1 MADEKNAQDS
11 WLATTSIGRVLDAFG
26 QGAKDGWGAGP
37 LGLSPESEK
46 ALRDGGIFKTLEPSF
61 MDSFKSFNEAMLR
74 PAAAGL
80 DAVMRGVGAVTQGAA
95 NVIGQT
101 ADETGL
107 SQAVG
112 KPGSSLTRDM
122 LVLADTLGIVS
133 GNVAPRGVRGF
144 KAERDPMV
152 PAAPDGPA
160 ARPFEKPAPVERPH
174 DTFAPEAPAVD
185 KAGNINLDRIAA
197 PADVKNV
204 IREAALGVPRVNL
217 DPATAGDAFG
227 NVAPH
232 PIIASEMETNASLRR
247 GYHGLSAEDQIRVN
261 EIEEAREGK
270 VGSEA
275 AKLIDEQESLFQK
288 GRQNL
293 EQKAADLGF
302 MDARRG
308 VIPLKQTEE
317 LADAL
322 GMTPEFLTSRKVG
335 QAFNAEEA
343 VAARNLLVQSA
354 ENVRNMALK
363 AAGGA
368 DADIIAFKE
377 AMTKHVAIQEQVA
390 GLTAEAGRALSSFRI
405 MAKGTG
411 EAQDLAEV
419 IKQMGGRENIDEIA
433 RKITSLNSPQQI
445 SKFLADS
452 RTAKTSDMLTE
463 VWINA
468 LLSGPQ
474 THVVNT
480 ISNSLIALWQVPETA
495 AAAAVG
501 KARTMFGIGS
511 EERVMFGEA
520 AARAYGIGQ
529 GAKDGIVAAW
539 SMFKSDMGV
548 VGAGDT
554 ATSQFGLANKVEA
567 RTRRAVPSKTVTIG
581 GKQFEIGGAQ
591 LRTPTNLLSAEDEFF
606 KAVAYRQEINALAYR
621 QAAASGLRGQ
631 EFADRVAELTN
642 NPTENMM
649 KAARENADYQTFQ
662 KRLGHLGGAVQQF
675 SNAHPA
681 AKLVVPFVRT
691 PVNIIKYAGERSPLG
706 AFSDEFK
713 GLKGDVARDTA
724 IARMTLGTSVGIA
737 AATLTAE
744 GLMTGGGPTD
754 SRQRAVLYA
763 SGWQPYSV
771 KIGDM
776 YYSYSRLDPFALT
789 LGVAADMHDIASKMT
804 EPEADK
810 LAALITAS
818 ISKNLVNKT
827 WLKGPAELIQAV
839 QDPDRYG
846 EKYVQNLMGTAVP
859 TGLAQAA
866 RVDDPY
872 LRDARTLID
881 TIKARTPGM
890 SSSLMPKRDIWG
902 EPIELE
908 GGLGPDLFSPIYERR
923 IKDDPV
929 AQELIRLK
937 VWPAPVERKIRGV
950 ELTPE
955 QYDKYQMYAGRY
967 MRFNL
972 QLMVGS
978 EGWSQIPEFAR
989 TEAIQRT
996 VTKSRAAATSL
1007 MMMENPDLIEKAVTE
1022 RVKKISGSSAGK

>member
-1 MADEKNAQDS
+1 MADAPLYDNIAPEFDQPLQIADEKNPQDS

-37 LGLSPESEK
+37 LGLSPENEK
-46 ALRDGGIFKTLEPSF
+46 ALRDGGIFKSFEPSY
-61 MDSFKSFNEAMLR
+61 MDSFKAFNEAMIR

-80 DAVMRGVGAVTQGAA
+80 DLVMRSVGSVTHGAA

-122 LVLADTLGIVS
+122 LALADTLGIVS
-133 GNVAPRGVRGF
+133 GTIAPKGVRGF
-144 KAERDPMV
+144 KANRDPMAPV
-152 PAAPDGPA
+152 APDGPA

-197 PADVKNV
+197 PEDVKNV
-204 IREAALGVPRVNL
+204 IREAAN
-217 DPATAGDAFG
+217 
-227 NVAPH
+227 
-232 PIIASEMETNASLRR
+232 TN
-247 GYHGLSAEDQIRVN
+247 
-261 EIEEAREGK
+261 
-270 VGSEA
+270 
-275 AKLIDEQESLFQK
+275 DEFI
-288 GRQNL
+288 G
-293 EQKAADLGF
+293 
-302 MDARRG
+302 ARRG
-308 VIPLKQTEE
+308 EISLAQTEE

-322 GMTPEFLTSRKVG
+322 GMTPEFLTSRKIG

-368 DADIIAFKE
+368 DTDVIAFQE

-419 IKQMGGRENIDEIA
+419 IKQMGGRENIDDIA
-433 RKITSLNSPQQI
+433 RKISSLNSPQQI

-452 RTAKTSDMLTE
+452 RTAKTSDMVTE

-501 KARTMFGIGS
+501 KARTAMGFGS
-511 EERVMFGEA
+511 PERVMFGEA
-520 AARAYGIGQ
+520 MARTYGLGQ

-554 ATSQFGLANKVEA
+554 ATSQFGTANKVEA
-567 RTRRAVPSKTVTIG
+567 RTRRAVPSATVTIG
-581 GKQFEIGGAQ
+581 GKQFEVGGAQ

-606 KAVAYRQEINALAYR
+606 KAVGYRQEINALAYR
-621 QAAASGLRGQ
+621 QAASAGLRGQ

-642 NPTENMM
+642 NPTNAMM

-662 KRLGHLGGAVQQF
+662 KRLGQLGGSVQQF
-675 SNAHPA
+675 SNAHPM

-691 PVNIIKYAGERSPLG
+691 PINIIKYAGERSPLG

-724 IARMTLGTSVGIA
+724 IARMALGTSVGIA

-771 KIGDM
+771 KVGDM

-804 EPEADK
+804 EVEADK
-810 LAALITAS
+810 LAALVTAS

-846 EKYVQNLMGTAVP
+846 EKYIQHLLGTAVP

-866 RVDDPY
+866 RVEDPY
-872 LRDARTLID
+872 LRDARTLLD
-881 TIKARTPGM
+881 TIKSRTPGL
-890 SSSLMPKRDIWG
+890 SSDLMPKRDIWG
-902 EPIELE
+902 EPIQLE
-908 GGLGPDLFSPIYERR
+908 GGLGPDIFSPIYERR
-923 IKDDPV
+923 ITNDPV

-937 VWPAPVERKIRGV
+937 VWPAPVQRKIRGV

-955 QYDKYQMYAGRY
+955 QYDKYQTYAGRF
-967 MRFNL
+967 MRYNL
-972 QLMVGS
+972 QLLTGS
-978 EGWSQIPEFAR
+978 EGWPQIPEYAR
-989 TEAIQRT
+989 TEAIQKT

-1007 MMMENPDLIEKAVTE
+1007 MLMENPDLIEKAVAE
-1022 RVKKISGSSAGK
+1022 RVKKINGSNAGK